1 VPRPLTLTEAELEQG
16 VAIIDQALTDVG
28 RGLVSDADVAP
39 FTMW

>member
-1 VPRPLTLTEAELEQG
+1 LTLRERDAENA
-16 VAIIDQALTDVG
+16 VALAEDLLRITPG